1 MRIAFDVS
9 YIQRNR
15 AGIGRHA
22 LQLAR
27 ALRDHD
33 TRNEYVFHGWSFGL
47 DENEIG
53 TLQAPNVSLSV
64 KRIPGDVKR
73 FYWNRLRKPPIE
85 AFVGTVDIFHST
97 DPMVPPARRAKR
109 IATVHD
115 CAYKKFP
122 ALFEPRVLAWD
133 AYVQRALRVADAI
146 VVPSE
151 QTMHDV
157 MEFFKVGR
165 AKLHII
171 HPPVDDIFSYQ
182 RDSCGSTAGMSS
194 ISKPYILFVGT
205 IEPRKNVLSIVKA
218 FEYARRELRDDVDLV
233 IAGKKGWLFEE
244 TLHAIETSSE
254 RTSIRYREYVSEEE
268 LACLYRQAICFVY
281 PSLYEGYGFPV
292 LEAMASGVPVITSN
306 NSAMREFAD
315 GVALLVPPDSIHDIA
330 DAIHM
335 LVTNEV
341 RRVEM
346 KQRGLHVVKQFSS
359 QQAAQALLT
368 LYGELKQ

>member
-9 YIQRNR
+9 YIQKNR

-22 LQLAR
+22 LQLAK
-27 ALRDHD
+27 ALREHD
-33 TRNEYVFHGWSFGL
+33 TRNEYVLHGWSFGL
-47 DENEIG
+47 DVNEIG
-53 TLQAPNVSLSV
+53 TLQAPNVSLSL
-64 KRIPGDVKR
+64 KRIPGDLKR
-73 FYWNRLRKPPIE
+73 FYWNRLRKPPVE
-85 AFVGTVDIFHST
+85 AFVGSIDIFHST

-122 ALFEPRVLAWD
+122 ALFESRVLAWD
-133 AYVQRALRVADAI
+133 AYVQRALGVVDAI

-151 QTMHDV
+151 QTMYDV
-157 MEFFKVGR
+157 IELFKVEKV
-165 AKLHII
+165 KLHVI
-171 HPPVDDIFSYQ
+171 HPPVDDMFAYQ
-182 RDSCGSTAGMSS
+182 RDSSASNPGSAVLA
-194 ISKPYILFVGT
+194 KPYILFVGT
-205 IEPRKNVLSIVKA
+205 IEPRKNIASIIKA
-218 FEYARRELRDDVDLV
+218 FEYVRREQRDSIDLV
-233 IAGKKGWLFEE
+233 IVGKKGWLFEE
-244 TLHAIETSSE
+244 TMHAIRTSSE
-254 RTSIRYREYVSEEE
+254 KASIQYREYVSEDE

-315 GVALLVPPDSIHDIA
+315 GVALLVPPDNIQDIA
-330 DAIHM
+330 DAIHL

-346 KQRGLHVVKQFSS
+346 RQRGLHVIKQFSS
-359 QQAAQALLT
+359 RQAARALLT
-368 LYGELKQ
+368 LYDALKP

>member
-9 YIQRNR
+9 YIQKNR

-22 LQLAR
+22 LQLAK

-33 TRNEYVFHGWSFGL
+33 TLNEYVLHGWSFGL
-47 DENEIG
+47 DEDDLG

-157 MEFFKVGR
+157 VEFFKVENAR
-165 AKLHII
+165 LHII
-171 HPPVDDIFSYQ
+171 HPPVDDIFSY
-182 RDSCGSTAGMSS
+182 RRENCRSTLGMSS

-205 IEPRKNVLSIVKA
+205 IEPRKNILSIIKA
-218 FEYARRELRDDVDLV
+218 FEHVRRELRDDVDLV
-233 IAGKKGWLFEE
+233 IAGKKGWLFAE
-244 TLHAIETSSE
+244 TLRAIETSSE
-254 RTSIRYREYVSEEE
+254 KASIRYREYVSEEE